1 MLMKRRDHVKFL
13 ESLVNMKL
21 NSIKRAELLQLAKQ
35 NGIAL
40 SPAEADQIA
49 MELYGNNYNLFND
62 SHRNMILNK
71 IAGIVGIERAKQI
84 EFVFLKL
91 TGR

>member
-1 MLMKRRDHVKFL
+1 MKFL

-21 NSIKRAELLQLAKQ
+21 NTIKRADLLQLAKQ

-40 SPAEADQIA
+40 SSTEADQIV
-49 MELYGNNYNLFND
+49 MELHGKNFNIFND
-62 SHRNMILNK
+62 KHRNIILNK
-71 IAGIVGIERAKQI
+71 ITAIIGTERARQI
-84 EFVFLKL
+84 EHVFLKL

>member
-1 MLMKRRDHVKFL
+1 MKFL

-21 NSIKRAELLQLAKQ
+21 NTINRADLLQLAKQ

-40 SPAEADQIA
+40 STAETDQIVV
-49 MELYGNNYNLFND
+49 ELHGKNYNLFND
-62 SHRNMILNK
+62 KHRNIILKK
-71 IAGIVGIERAKQI
+71 ISAIIGIERAKQI
-84 EFVFLKL
+84 EHVFLKL

>member
-1 MLMKRRDHVKFL
+1 MKFL

-21 NSIKRAELLQLAKQ
+21 NTIKRADLLQLAKQ

-40 SPAEADQIA
+40 STAEADHIVV
-49 MELYGNNYNLFND
+49 ELNGKNYNLFND
-62 SHRNMILNK
+62 KHRNIILNK
-71 IAGIVGIERAKQI
+71 ISAIIGIERAKQI
-84 EFVFLKL
+84 EHVFLKL

>member
-1 MLMKRRDHVKFL
+1 MKFL
-13 ESLVNMKL
+13 ENLVNMKL
-21 NSIKRAELLQLAKQ
+21 NNIRRGELMQLAKQ

-49 MELYGNNYNLFND
+49 MELNGKNYNLFND

-84 EFVFLKL
+84 EYVFLKL

>member
-1 MLMKRRDHVKFL
+1 MKFL
-13 ESLVNMKL
+13 ENLVNMKL
-21 NSIKRAELLQLAKQ
+21 NSIRRGDLLQLAKQ

-49 MELYGNNYNLFND
+49 MELNGKNYNLFND

-71 IAGIVGIERAKQI
+71 ISGIVGNERAKQI
-84 EFVFLKL
+84 EYVFLKL

>member
-1 MLMKRRDHVKFL
+1 MKFL

-21 NSIKRAELLQLAKQ
+21 NTIKRADLLQLAKQ

-40 SPAEADQIA
+40 SSTEADQIV
-49 MELYGNNYNLFND
+49 MELHGKNFNIFND
-62 SHRNMILNK
+62 KHRNIILNK
-71 IAGIVGIERAKQI
+71 ITAVIGIERAQQI
-84 EFVFLKL
+84 EYVFLKL